1 MSQTAEDRRMSQYLR
16 FQVAG
21 GTYAVSLLRV
31 KEIIEYRP
39 LTVVPMTPTCVRGVL
54 NLRGSV
60 VPVID
65 LALRF
70 GLPPAPVGKRT
81 CVVITEASLDGTDAV
96 IGLVADAVSE
106 VLDLARDALSPAPA
120 FGTPVPVEYLQGL
133 AQVGD
138 GFVLLLDVDRVLD
151 LHDVAAA
158 LSATNADAA
167 APDAAPSSA
176 PPASPDGRK

>member
-1 MSQTAEDRRMSQYLR
+1 
-16 FQVAG
+16 
-21 GTYAVSLLRV
+21 
-31 KEIIEYRP
+31 
-39 LTVVPMTPTCVRGVL
+39 VL

-70 GLPPAPVGKRT
+70 GLPPVPVGKRT
-81 CVVITEASLDGTDAV
+81 CFVITEAVLDGTEAV

-106 VLDLARDALSPAPA
+106 VLDLPRDAFSPPPA

-151 LHDVAAA
+151 LHDVASA
-158 LSATNADAA
+158 LSAAGDDGGAA
-167 APDAAPSSA
+167 EPAASSA
-176 PPASPDGRK
+176 PSDGRA